1 MQAEVD
7 AELDGVGALGEVA
20 RAASGRLLHGEGIV
34 VRVGKVA
41 APEGDDH

>member
-20 RAASGRLLHGEGIV
+20 RAAGSRRLHGKSIV
-34 VRVGKVA
+34 MRVGQVA